1 MCLSVSDV
9 SDDVTTDCVSV
20 AEHAL
25 DDVTW
30 CDIRELVTCVCVM
43 QGCVLQKK
51 IMIYDQINE
60 C

>member
-30 CDIRELVTCVCVM
+30 RDIRELVTCVSVM
-43 QGCVLQKK
+43 QGCVLQKNL
-51 IMIYDQINE
+51 IYDQINE